1 MIYDNRQFY
10 INGAWVDPADGA
22 KEFKVVNPATEE
34 VAGVISLGGPKDVER
49 AVAAA
54 RRAFDDYSR
63 TSPAERLA
71 LLERVL
77 GAYNAH
83 YDEIAEAI
91 STEMGAPISLARG
104 SQTRI
109 GVGHIS
115 AMIEVLKTFKFE
127 EQRGT
132 TRLVQEAVGVC
143 ALITP
148 WNWPMNQVAAKV
160 VPALAAGCTMVLKP
174 SEYSP
179 FSAILWGKVMH
190 EADIPPGVFNL
201 INGDGPGV
209 GAPLSSHPEI
219 DMVSFTGSTRA
230 GTEVAK
236 NAAASVK
243 RVHQELGGKSPNV
256 LLDDADLERAV
267 KRSVLHVYQNSG
279 QSCNAPTRMLVPFSK
294 LAEVEAIARRVTAE
308 VVVGDPKS
316 EKTTVGPLVS
326 RIQFDRVERYI
337 EKGIAEGAKLLVGG
351 TGRPEGLSK
360 GYYVKPTIFSGV
372 RNDMTIAREEIF
384 GPVLCILPYE
394 TEEQAVQIANDTP
407 YGLAAYVWSEDNVR
421 ARRVGSRIR
430 AGQVTLNGAAGDMQ
444 TPFGGFK
451 MSGNGREFGEF
462 GLRDFLEVK
471 AVIGVDAA

>member
-1 MIYDNRQFY
+1 MLYDNRQFY
-10 INGAWVDPADGA
+10 IDGAWVDPIEA
-22 KEFKVVNPATEE
+22 KEFNVINPATEA
-34 VAGVISLGGPKDVER
+34 VAGVISMGGPKDVDR

-54 RRAFDDYSR
+54 RRAFDKYSR
-63 TSPAERLA
+63 TTPAERLA

-77 GAYNAH
+77 AAYKAH
-83 YDEIAEAI
+83 FDEIAQAI
-91 STEMGAPISLARG
+91 STEMGAPITLAKG

-127 EQRGT
+127 EMRGA
-132 TRLVQEAVGVC
+132 TRLVQEPVGVC

-179 FSAILWGKVMH
+179 FSAVLWAKVMH
-190 EADIPPGVFNL
+190 EAGVPAGVFNL
-201 INGDGPGV
+201 LNGDGPRV
-209 GAPLSSHPEI
+209 GAPLSAHPDI

-256 LLDDADLERAV
+256 LLDDADFERAV
-267 KRSVLHVYQNSG
+267 KQSVLHVFQNSG
-279 QSCNAPTRMLVPFSK
+279 QSCNAPTRMLVPADK
-294 LAEVEAIARRVTAE
+294 LAEVEAIAKRITSGVM
-308 VVVGDPKS
+308 VGDPAS
-316 EKTTVGPLVS
+316 EKTTVGPVVS
-326 RIQFDRVERYI
+326 KVQFDRVEGYI
-337 EKGIAEGAKLLVGG
+337 QKGIAEGARLVVGG
-351 TGRPEGLSK
+351 AGRPEGLEK
-360 GYYVKPTIFSGV
+360 GYFVKPTIFSGV

-407 YGLAAYVWSEDNVR
+407 YGLAAYVWSQDNAR

-430 AGQVTLNGAAGDMQ
+430 AGQVALNGASGDMQ

-451 MSGNGREFGEF
+451 MSGNGREYGEF